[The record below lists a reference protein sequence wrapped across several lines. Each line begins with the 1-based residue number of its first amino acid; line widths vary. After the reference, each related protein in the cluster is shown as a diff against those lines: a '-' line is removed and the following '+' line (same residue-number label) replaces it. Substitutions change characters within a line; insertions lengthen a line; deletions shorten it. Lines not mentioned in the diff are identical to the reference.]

1 MYIAKWVMC
10 MNSRVKIVATVL
22 GVLVVAGVVFF
33 VTRPSSHKT
42 ATPPPQSVVYGN
54 GGSPSQSQIL
64 QEEKKLFPVVS
75 PPSTARGQAQASVAK
90 QVLTKPTT
98 TPNNSTTPGGGDA
111 YGYPI
116 GTETGSV
123 PNPPVIL
130 PTVKVDASVPSWA
143 TEGALVAGSWD
154 LGLYMCDPATIVNA
168 DNYVVE
174 NVKQLSRCV
183 GVSTA
188 GLTGSAT
195 VALDPS
201 STANGLPLAMYD
213 VTTTIMGGGQG
224 VTGTDQ
230 VQVAYTNL
238 GVYVVSAKF
247 GVGTATSSGGT
258 P

>member
-1 MYIAKWVMC
+1 MANTKLLIG
-10 MNSRVKIVATVL
+10 VATVL
-22 GVLVVAGVVFF
+22 VVGGGVFLLTRPAPHAPPQPPQTSVKSCDGACGYLGNTLAWQVLARKDYVPPQVVAI
-33 VTRPSSHKT
+33 T
-42 ATPPPQSVVYGN
+42 
-54 GGSPSQSQIL
+54 SQ
-64 QEEKKLFPVVS
+64 
-75 PPSTARGQAQASVAK
+75 TTG
-90 QVLTKPTT
+90 TKPTT